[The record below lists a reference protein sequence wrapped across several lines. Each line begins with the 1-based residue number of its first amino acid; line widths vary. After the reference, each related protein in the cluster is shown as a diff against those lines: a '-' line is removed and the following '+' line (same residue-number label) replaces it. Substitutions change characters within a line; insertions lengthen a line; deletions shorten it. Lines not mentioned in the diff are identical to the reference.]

1 MPVSTHSSEDSRP
14 ASPVNSGS
22 PIFPSGPTFGG
33 ALSATPIKKSSGV
46 PAETAV
52 GPDAENEPVIGANGI
67 KLAPGYGYGGRIA
80 EIRAKEFSHVK
91 ETYLDHAGATL
102 YPQSVITEYAKVLTN
117 HAFGNPHTG
126 SPTSDRT
133 AEIVDRARLEVL
145 NLLRANP
152 RDYTV
157 VFTQNASAAAKLV
170 GEAVSGFP
178 DIHYT
183 YLKDA
188 HTSLVGLRQLASSYA
203 EFEDDIRNAD
213 LSMSKSRP
221 VLVSWLGQSN
231 FSGQRYPSA
240 DWARYLRA
248 AHPRVYTLI
257 DASALSTTAPPN
269 LSEIQPDFV
278 CLSFYKIFGH
288 PDLGALIVRKDSG
301 ARFFAHRRYFGGGTI
316 ETVAPTKLYVG
327 RMRDLHTQLEDGTV
341 PFHSIIALVV
351 AMAQFKFIFGSMRA
365 ISAHAAAV
373 GQYAYDR
380 LSALEYPNG
389 RKLVHIYSYPNYLA
403 TSKQGPN
410 MAFNLVDETGEWI
423 GYTDLQDI
431 SAEQGISLRTGGLC
445 NAGCTVKYS
454 GMTDDDLILN
464 HKHGHICGDGTDV
477 VAGKVTGVVRISFG
491 ANSSKEDVDHLIQ
504 VLEDYYLNA
513 DVQKRI
519 ESKRTPEQLRIA
531 KYGLEAGQPEPTP
544 RVRRSTQ
551 PKHGRSVSMQ
561 PGASPTAATPTSGV
575 AGSGAKGGP
584 VYGHQRSGSRI
595 KAYFTRFRRPTSMV
609 AS

>member
-1 MPVSTHSSEDSRP
+1 
-14 ASPVNSGS
+14 
-22 PIFPSGPTFGG
+22 
-33 ALSATPIKKSSGV
+33 
-46 PAETAV
+46 
-52 GPDAENEPVIGANGI
+52 
-67 KLAPGYGYGGRIA
+67 
-80 EIRAKEFSHVK
+80 
-91 ETYLDHAGATL
+91 
-102 YPQSVITEYAKVLTN
+102 VLTTN
-117 HAFGNPHTG
+117 AFGNPHTG

-145 NLLRANP
+145 NLLNANP

-170 GEAVSGFP
+170 GEAVSGYP

-188 HTSLVGLRQLASSYA
+188 HTSLLGIRQLAATYA

-213 LSMSKSRP
+213 LSMSKTRP

-240 DWARYLRA
+240 EWTRYLRST
-248 AHPRVYTLI
+248 HPRVFTLI

-269 LSEIQPDFV
+269 LTEIQPDFV
-278 CLSFYKIFGH
+278 CMSFYKIFGH
-288 PDLGALIVRKDSG
+288 PDLGALIVRKEAG
-301 ARFFAHRRYFGGGTI
+301 NRFFARRRYFGGGTI
-316 ETVAPTKLYVG
+316 ETVAPSKLYVG
-327 RMRDLHTQLEDGTV
+327 RMKDLHTQLEDGTV

-351 AMAQFKFIFGSMRA
+351 AMAQFKFIFGSMSA

-380 LSALEYPNG
+380 LNAMQYPNG
-389 RKLVHIYSYPNYLA
+389 RKVVCIYSHSKYLD
-403 TSKQGPN
+403 TNKQGPN
-410 MAFNLVDETGEWI
+410 MAFNLLDDQGEWI

-445 NAGCTVKYS
+445 NAGCTVKFS

-491 ANSSKEDVDHLIQ
+491 ANSSKEEVDHLCQ
-504 VLEDYYLNA
+504 VIEDFYIKA
-513 DVQKRI
+513 DAHKRI
-519 ESKRTPEQLRIA
+519 ASKRTPEQLRIA
-531 KYGLEAGQPEPTP
+531 KYGLEGGQPAP
-544 RVRRSTQ
+544 RARRN
-551 PKHGRSVSMQ
+551 PPVHIRSLSMQ
-561 PGASPTAATPTSGV
+561 PNSVPAPTPPGKNYT
-575 AGSGAKGGP
+575 
-584 VYGHQRSGSRI
+584 HQRSGSRL